1 MNCRTEM
8 PFQGKFYKQFAA
20 LPLLVSLIVVAFAAL
35 PYSSDL
41 RGEAKGR
48 WITLF
53 DGKNLANWSPTGDAN
68 WHLTGGAAVADA
80 YDQCLNELLKPGCF
94 NAGMGYLVSK
104 NSYTDFEVH
113 AEFWVSHDANSGVFI
128 RCADPRSIRVDNC
141 YEANINDERPT
152 YGTGAITNLVEPSVT
167 LRAGGKWNTYDI
179 IAKGPHLVLILNG
192 IKTVDIQDSR
202 HPSGSIALQASGGTI
217 RFRKVRV
224 RTL

>member
-1 MNCRTEM
+1 MSLEPT
-8 PFQGKFYKQFAA
+8 PSHKWHDAA
-20 LPLLVSLIVVAFAAL
+20 SAAITVISVSLLIAVILAAWGA
-35 PYSSDL
+35 SDV
-41 RGEAKGR
+41 RGEPEGR

-53 DGKNLANWSPTGDAN
+53 DGKNLANWNPTGDAN

-80 YDQCLNELLKPGCF
+80 YDQCLNQLMKLGCT
-94 NAGMGYLVSK
+94 NGAGYLVSK
-104 NSYTDFEVH
+104 NSYTDFEIR

-128 RCADPRSIRVDNC
+128 RCADPQSIRVDNC
-141 YEANINDERPT
+141 YEANINDERPA
-152 YGTGAITNLVEPSVT
+152 YATGAITNLVEPSIT

-192 IKTVDIQDSR
+192 TKTVDIQDSK
-202 HPSGSIALQASGGTI
+202 HLGGPIALQASGGTI